1 MVRSASTFRSTANS
15 YALAEKGAIV
25 GVHAEVVTRKRTTAS
40 APGLRDIWCFNVTIR
55 MDWRVAEGSKKE
67 AGSSFDRN
75 AIKGEITTTR
85 MADLR
90 KIIHVDMDAFYA
102 SVEQRDHPELRGCPV
117 AVGGSSKRG
126 VVAAASYEARAFG
139 VHSAMPSAVAARKC
153 PGLIFVS
160 SRFDVYRE
168 VSRQIR
174 DIFLRYTDTI
184 EPLSLDEAY
193 LDVTQPLVPDIS
205 ATEIAR
211 RIRHAIKEETDL
223 TASAG
228 VSYNKFLAKVG
239 SDHQKPDG
247 LTVIRPRDALA
258 FIASLPVKK
267 FHGVG
272 PVTARRMLEQGIRT
286 GADLRQFDEEELV
299 SRFGKAGRYYY
310 RVCRGQDDRPVRM
323 HRGRKSLGAERT
335 FESNLTDS
343 GAMME
348 RLTGIA
354 DKVSERLQNAQLAG
368 QTVTLKIKTSD
379 FQISTRQTSTSHLVH
394 DRDDILEVV
403 DLLLHHAPSPPT
415 KPVRLLGISLS
426 HLRSLADGLPPEQ
439 LRLDLEGG

>member
-1 MVRSASTFRSTANS
+1 MCSGES
-15 YALAEKGAIV
+15 YAVFQGQKRDSGCIGDPRILYPEKRDK
-25 GVHAEVVTRKRTTAS
+25 GVNH
-40 APGLRDIWCFNVTIR
+40 D
-55 MDWRVAEGSKKE
+55 
-67 AGSSFDRN
+67 
-75 AIKGEITTTR
+75 EI

-102 SVEQRDHPELRGCPV
+102 SVEQRDHPDLKGRPV

-126 VVAAASYEARAFG
+126 VVAAASYEAREFG

-153 PGLIFVS
+153 PGLIFVPA
-160 SRFDVYRE
+160 RFEVYRA
-168 VSRQIR
+168 VSKQVR
-174 DIFLRYTDTI
+174 DIFLRFTETL

-193 LDVTQPLVPDIS
+193 LDVTSSLQPGLS
-205 ATEIAR
+205 ATEMAR
-211 RIRHAIKEETDL
+211 RIRRAIKEEVNL

-258 FIASLPVKK
+258 FIASLPVEK

-272 PVTARRMLEQGIRT
+272 PVTARRMHEQGIRT
-286 GADLRQFDEEELV
+286 GADLRQFEEDELV
-299 SRFGKAGRYYY
+299 QRFGKAGRYYY
-310 RVCRGQDDRPVRM
+310 RVCRGQDERPVRM

-335 FESNLTDS
+335 FETNLTDPRE
-343 GAMME
+343 MVE
-348 RLTGIA
+348 RLAGIA
-354 DKVSERLQNAQLAG
+354 EKVSERLQNAQLAG
-368 QTVTLKIKTSD
+368 QTITLKIKTAD

-394 DRDDILEVV
+394 DREDILEVV
-403 DLLLHHAPSPPT
+403 DLLLHHAPAPPE

-439 LRLDLEGG
+439 LRLDLEG